1 MATDTEALVRRAYQ
15 VFDCHI
21 GVAAMFA
28 QPGVRP
34 DFSSAVTPTAP
45 AW

>member
-1 MATDTEALVRRAYQ
+1 MATDTEALVRHAYQ

>member
-1 MATDTEALVRRAYQ
+1 MASDTEALVRRAYQ
-15 VFDCHI
+15 VFDCPI

-28 QPGVRP
+28 QLGVRP
-34 DFSSAVTPTAP
+34 AFSSAVTPTAP